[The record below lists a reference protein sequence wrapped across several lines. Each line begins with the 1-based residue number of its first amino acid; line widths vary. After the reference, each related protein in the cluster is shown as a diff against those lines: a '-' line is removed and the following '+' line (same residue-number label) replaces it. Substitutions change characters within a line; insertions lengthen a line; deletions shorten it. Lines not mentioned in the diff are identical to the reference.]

1 MFTRHVTEHL
11 SAYDHGEL
19 STDERLLVESHLR
32 ECAKCRADYD
42 EVHFGVGLASQ
53 LSLSSA
59 PDSLWNEIHSA
70 TTNRQQRFPIPLA
83 LAAASIVAAL
93 LVGVFLNGYISN
105 RPSWEVTAVRGS
117 ARIGNAELKS
127 AGRLREG
134 QALQTGDGSEAD
146 VNIANIGHL
155 TLDPNTKIRL
165 LVTRSEEHRIALD
178 RGKVEARTSAPPR
191 LFIVDTPSATAV
203 DLGCAYTLEVQDDGS
218 SVLHVTL
225 GLVALQHKNREIIVP
240 AGASSWT
247 RKGTR
252 QFPATDWPG
261 TPVFEDASRTFKKT
275 LGVIDAFQEGPGRTH
290 MLEDLLR
297 ESRIR
302 DGLTLWYLIPRLDP
316 QSRGLIYDRLAQLL
330 PPPPEVTRDGI
341 ITLNPQMLDAWKQVV
356 SQLWQ

>member
-19 STDERLLVESHLR
+19 SADERLLVKSHLR

-42 EVHFGVGLASQ
+42 EIHFGVGLASR

-59 PDSLWNEIHSA
+59 PDSLWNEIQSA
-70 TTNRQQRFPIPLA
+70 TTNRPQRSPIPLA

-117 ARIGNAELKS
+117 ARVGNAELKS

-134 QALQTGDGSEAD
+134 QALQTGAGSEAD

-218 SVLHVTL
+218 SLLHVTL
-225 GLVALQHKNREIIVP
+225 GLVALQHKNRETIVP
-240 AGASSWT
+240 AGAFCRT
-247 RKGTR
+247 RKG
-252 QFPATDWPG
+252 AGPG
-261 TPVFEDASRTFKKT
+261 TPFFEDASLAFKKA
-275 LGVIDAFQEGPGRTH
+275 LVFIDYSSKEGPERTRA
-290 MLEDLLR
+290 LEIVLR

-302 DGLTLWYLIPRLDP
+302 DGLTLWHLIPRLDAP
-316 QSRGLIYDRLAQLL
+316 SRALVYDRLAQLL
-330 PPPPEVTRDGI
+330 PPPPDVNRDGI
-341 ITLNPQMLDAWKQVV
+341 IALNPLMLDAWKQVV